1 MIKHP
6 TPLLLFC
13 LLAFTTFVPA
23 QRTFDATYRC
33 EVKGRVT
40 EGDQALRGV
49 VVAVENQA
57 TKQRWQT
64 TTNQNGDFKI
74 TGLPPGKYRVTTVA
88 LGRWERTIRD
98 IEIGPLMKREIE
110 IAVPQ
115 RPSITAPDRT
125 AAAVGAQDRIE
136 IGKIPIRIATPTP
149 APTAAPPAASPTPA
163 ATAIH
168 PDVNPGP
175 TPDATPATTP
185 APASIDSIVDK
196 LDFGNIAFNTPGE
209 ARLGQAFSVEL
220 KLSPTKELAEVVKS
234 IGEPGA
240 VQSARIRIS
249 EFMEAKLIGSGFEIT
264 PVTSER
270 QVVIKT
276 EDTTWRWDVRPKDSG
291 VQFLNLTVNA
301 IIEDEG
307 KERLRSVTT
316 FKREIRINVSFA
328 DRVTDFTK
336 NNWQWLWATIVVP
349 VGAWL
354 WKRRRGKEEKES

>member
-6 TPLLLFC
+6 IPLLLIC
-13 LLAFTTFVPA
+13 LLAFATFATA
-23 QRTFDATYRC
+23 QRSIDASYRC

-40 EGDQALRGV
+40 EGDQPVRGV
-49 VVAVENQA
+49 VVSVENQT
-57 TKQRWQT
+57 TKKRWQT
-64 TTNQNGDFKI
+64 TTDQNGDFKI
-74 TGLPPGKYRVTTVA
+74 DGLPPGKYRITSVA

-98 IEIGPLMKREIE
+98 IEIGPLMKREVK
-110 IAVPQ
+110 IAVPL
-115 RPSITAPDRT
+115 RPTITAPDRT
-125 AAAVGAQDRIE
+125 AAAVGADEKIE
-136 IGKIPIRIATPTP
+136 IAKIPIRVATPTP
-149 APTAAPPAASPTPA
+149 APTAPPPAASPTPA
-163 ATAIH
+163 ASVA
-168 PDVNPGP
+168 PPAP
-175 TPDATPATTP
+175 TPDATPATAP
-185 APASIDSIVDK
+185 APASIDSIVDQ

-209 ARLGQAFSVEL
+209 AKLGEAFSVEL

-240 VQSARIRIS
+240 VESARIRIS
-249 EFMEAKLIGSGFEIT
+249 DFMEARLIGSGFEIT

-270 QVVIKT
+270 QVVIKI

-354 WKRRRGKEEKES
+354 WKRRKGKEEKES